1 MGFCLILKKQL
12 LIMKSLNE
20 RIIIDPTKCNG
31 RPVIKGTRIT
41 VNTVLEYL
49 AAGDSV
55 EDILNAYP
63 QLEKADIFSC
73 LDFAAKL
80 ANNSYTIKP
89 VA

>member
-12 LIMKSLNE
+12 LMKSLNE
-20 RIIIDPTKCNG
+20 RIVIDPTKCNG

-41 VNTVLEYL
+41 VNAILEYL

-55 EDILNAYP
+55 EEILSAYS
-63 QLEKADIFSC
+63 QLEKADVLAC